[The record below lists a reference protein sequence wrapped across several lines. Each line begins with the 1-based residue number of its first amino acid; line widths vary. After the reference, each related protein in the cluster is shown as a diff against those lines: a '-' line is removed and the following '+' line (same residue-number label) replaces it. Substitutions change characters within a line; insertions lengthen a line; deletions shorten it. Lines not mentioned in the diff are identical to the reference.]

1 MKEELGGISK
11 LETAP
16 STAIYRDDFHFQSR
30 LGKMNLSIS
39 ENEMRPNHFLD
50 TITMSRKIDQ

>member
-1 MKEELGGISK
+1 MSASPDKSKQLSPLPEQIKEKEDLGGISK

-39 ENEMRPNHFLD
+39 
-50 TITMSRKIDQ
+50 